1 MKTRSNKRMIVVA
14 YDVSNDRRRAK
25 VVKILEQ
32 VGVRVNFSVFECVIT
47 EKQYESLRKELL
59 QIISL
64 KEDSVVYYPICMNCY
79 SQIVYQP
86 HRREVYPIVR
96 VI

>member
-47 EKQYESLRKELL
+47 EKQYESLRKSCCRLFLL
-59 QIISL
+59 RRTLWYIIQY
-64 KEDSVVYYPICMNCY
+64 V
-79 SQIVYQP
+79 
-86 HRREVYPIVR
+86 
-96 VI
+96 

>member
-86 HRREVYPIVR
+86 HRREVYPIFR